1 MNNRTNLLTLLT
13 ALCLA
18 LLATS
23 CGSKTDAGASDADS
37 TTTTEKG
44 PLKDGPLKD
53 VMTFY
58 EKQAEYALAY
68 IEPGSSRLVSW
79 SGLQKSAA
87 AAKQAV
93 GEERLKAL
101 ETELV
106 GIEIPT
112 EIENDDFQGSLHI
125 DKIYHLNDSWDFVFS
140 ISFAEGEEH
149 NPKHAPLVFCDS
161 NGDPI
166 HTTHSGMRRGGNTIR
181 TEVNFDVLR
190 SEKNKMRDLTK
201 CYIWKHICKVKV
213 VTEEAYAEYEQQVK
227 ERLVEIES
235 IVGEQLIQR
244 ASQDAPGEATA
255 AKNGETKGAL
265 AALDLQGPVSQ
276 CTWKQHYRT
285 ETYGFTQGGKLSTYG
300 GKPAQKAFTE
310 VEYDAKGRLEHTQ
323 LENAEYY
330 TYENTGY
337 AYDANGRVKA
347 IDYNDGEGYTNSAFT
362 RDAKTGFITVSTYE
376 DRHADMGDDEAK
388 PIKGKITYTYTATDD
403 HGNWTS
409 RTCTDNGESWTETRT
424 IKYY

>member
-23 CGSKTDAGASDADS
+23 CGSKTDAGTSDADS
-37 TTTTEKG
+37 TATTDSTAMVELTPG
-44 PLKDGPLKD
+44 PLADIAD
-53 VMTFY
+53 FM
-58 EKQAEYALAY
+58 EKQAFILLDKNAVKPIRYDDL
-68 IEPGSSRLVSW
+68 PGVEEEAI
-79 SGLQKSAA
+79 K
-87 AAKQAV
+87 AV
-93 GEERLKAL
+93 GL
-101 ETELV
+101 ETVNSYMFRATGEEL
-106 GIEIPT
+106 PA
-112 EIENDDFQGSLHI
+112 EIEDDNFKGKVVIVKI
-125 DKIYHLNDSWDFVFS
+125 DRIKRDWLVTFGIK
-140 ISFAEGEEH
+140 FADE
-149 NPKHAPLVFCDS
+149 KKTDAAYLVYCDS
-161 NGDPI
+161 QGQPLICKKAKTKAKKAILHEQYIYQLKDPNMKADRLC
-166 HTTHSGMRRGGNTIR
+166 SYRM
-181 TEVNFDVLR
+181 
-190 SEKNKMRDLTK
+190 
-201 CYIWKHICKVKV
+201 WKYVCKVKV
-213 VTEEAYAEYEQQVK
+213 VSKEDFAKYEEEARVRRVNMEADIEKELIARDLQKDSTAKPTAE
-227 ERLVEIES
+227 S
-235 IVGEQLIQR
+235 
-244 ASQDAPGEATA
+244 
-255 AKNGETKGAL
+255 GETKGAL

-403 HGNWTS
+403 HGNWTKRS
-409 RTCTDNGESWTETRT
+409 CSDSDGEKWEETRT